1 MAFFDSSL
9 RVGAFLAAII
19 GIIALLVVFFMREDG
34 DRSKCDPILDNPG
47 RRPQTREEGAPD
59 AFHPVL
65 PTPTPLPNS
74 FLN

>member
-1 MAFFDSSL
+1 MSLFDN
-9 RVGAFLAAII
+9 RYGVGALLGAII
-19 GIIALLVVFFMREDG
+19 GIIALLVVYFMREDG

-47 RRPQTREEGAPD
+47 RRPQTIEQSTD
-59 AFHPVL
+59 NFHPVI